1 MDWPIPGG
9 TPFARKGMTFGRYCH
24 GQDGR
29 DEEAED
35 WTEVLGGL
43 SGFGLL
49 PAAFQGV
56 VYSICRRRFA
66 AFLVRRCSSSRGEMI
81 DQCGFSK
88 EVYP

>member
-1 MDWPIPGG
+1 M
-9 TPFARKGMTFGRYCH
+9 

-35 WTEVLGGL
+35 WTEVMGGL

-56 VYSICRRRFA
+56 AYAICRRRFA
-66 AFLVRRCSSSRGEMI
+66 AFLARRCSSSRGEMI
-81 DQCGFSK
+81 DQRGFSK

>member
-9 TPFARKGMTFGRYCH
+9 TPFARKGMSFGRYCH

-35 WTEVLGGL
+35 WTEVMGGL

-49 PAAFQGV
+49 PAAFQGLA
-56 VYSICRRRFA
+56 YAFA
-66 AFLVRRCSSSRGEMI
+66 PALRCFSGSTLFLISR
-81 DQCGFSK
+81 
-88 EVYP
+88 

>member
-1 MDWPIPGG
+1 M
-9 TPFARKGMTFGRYCH
+9 

-56 VYSICRRRFA
+56 ARFA
-66 AFLVRRCSSSRGEMI
+66 ASASLLF
-81 DQCGFSK
+81 
-88 EVYP
+88 